1 MASPQSQQNYEPH
14 SFSWYW
20 DDDHDYDLKEVTSRS
35 NQNYRKQSGR
45 KEGSLLQTLAYPRTD
60 WGHER
65 QLTDSAVLVVHGDST
80 EYEQRWSESDEL
92 DLGCLSIGELYLP
105 MKPVPK
111 QTRRTVRAEDA
122 DGNRLSPSEPRRH
135 VNTHPELEFQKCP
148 CEDSGSTSLD
158 SIIIESCS
166 HSLIP
171 SLSPPSSSTTSSTKH
186 KPSLTLAL
194 AAAAFDESRPHGS
207 SIPLP
212 QHSHYYTCEGKTDML
227 FDQRQRRRDKRERTI
242 GREAEVERGATSR
255 FLQFPFRLS
264 LRASGA
270 RASQDMESIWEED
283 ERAADLGYKS
293 STKEEAV
300 DGDERGRSGQSR
312 SSYTNGGRTSGEHGY
327 RNGCMNGGYSYSN
340 GGRGRAGSGGGGR
353 DDEDDDERRNS
364 GDHLDYYFSQ
374 HFSSSEEEDD
384 SEDEDSDSEEGGG
397 NSEVHHT
404 SRMSHSGQLPR
415 HNQSGSNTRTG
426 AIPRPSDARVTHQH
440 QTSSSPE
447 SNSEEDDVP
456 LAKSHP
462 TALRAQ
468 QSIRIKDRQRR
479 KERKLEKAQEKA
491 ARNKQAAIKG
501 NSGANG
507 ANIGSA
513 LGVGGMSSTQEAM
526 LHASIPV
533 SGPSAPYVTP
543 ISSFATAKPL
553 KHTSTTQN
561 STAFP
566 ASPHHSSPPVVDKT
580 TLPPSVPA
588 GTVRLRARMG
598 RGRTTTIS
606 GENPPN
612 AAQGGS
618 VPPVPA
624 TPSQNLP
631 PHHSST
637 TGDAP
642 VRTLRPMRSFHKPNL
657 NQQGHQEW
665 HASSPPVPAPAPATA
680 SGLTRSHTRGR
691 SQSNA
696 HPHTAAQMMATKS
709 APPLPPQP
717 PAATTTS
724 ARSRSRPPPIKSPY
738 PTDEFGALAV
748 NQAEPLARRS
758 TESRRGGRSSSE
770 HPREKVEVP
779 PVELMPPLPQLETQQ
794 LRVYISTKQRFVMV
808 EITSMTNAG
817 DVIGMVKAKGGLPD
831 VQFGTDAG
839 EGAQGVGWV
848 VWELNADL
856 GLERPIRAFEQL
868 VEVQGSWNKEKT
880 ENAFM
885 IKWTPGWEKM
895 LRREAI
901 PAAAPTYSGY
911 LEYEVRRGKWNKR
924 WLVLKDH
931 CLFISKRDNCKDQ
944 TLLAS
949 LSNFDIYHFI
959 HPPSKTPKEYT
970 FGIKSTDKMSLF
982 EDTNDYM
989 HIFCT
994 REGEGEKWMQ
1004 RIRIARSYVL
1014 YQERNV
1020 LFAPPPSQAVPMS
1033 APATSGGGL
1042 GRSMTTKRRVPAQP
1056 LVQVAE
1062 GNVFAKGSLLRSQV

>member
-1 MASPQSQQNYEPH
+1 
-14 SFSWYW
+14 
-20 DDDHDYDLKEVTSRS
+20 
-35 NQNYRKQSGR
+35 
-45 KEGSLLQTLAYPRTD
+45 
-60 WGHER
+60 
-65 QLTDSAVLVVHGDST
+65 
-80 EYEQRWSESDEL
+80 
-92 DLGCLSIGELYLP
+92 
-105 MKPVPK
+105 
-111 QTRRTVRAEDA
+111 
-122 DGNRLSPSEPRRH
+122 
-135 VNTHPELEFQKCP
+135 
-148 CEDSGSTSLD
+148 
-158 SIIIESCS
+158 
-166 HSLIP
+166 
-171 SLSPPSSSTTSSTKH
+171 
-186 KPSLTLAL
+186 
-194 AAAAFDESRPHGS
+194 
-207 SIPLP
+207 
-212 QHSHYYTCEGKTDML
+212 
-227 FDQRQRRRDKRERTI
+227 
-242 GREAEVERGATSR
+242 
-255 FLQFPFRLS
+255 
-264 LRASGA
+264 
-270 RASQDMESIWEED
+270 
-283 ERAADLGYKS
+283 
-293 STKEEAV
+293 
-300 DGDERGRSGQSR
+300 
-312 SSYTNGGRTSGEHGY
+312 
-327 RNGCMNGGYSYSN
+327 
-340 GGRGRAGSGGGGR
+340 
-353 DDEDDDERRNS
+353 
-364 GDHLDYYFSQ
+364 
-374 HFSSSEEEDD
+374 
-384 SEDEDSDSEEGGG
+384 
-397 NSEVHHT
+397 
-404 SRMSHSGQLPR
+404 
-415 HNQSGSNTRTG
+415 
-426 AIPRPSDARVTHQH
+426 
-440 QTSSSPE
+440 
-447 SNSEEDDVP
+447 
-456 LAKSHP
+456 
-462 TALRAQ
+462 
-468 QSIRIKDRQRR
+468 
-479 KERKLEKAQEKA
+479 
-491 ARNKQAAIKG
+491 
-501 NSGANG
+501 
-507 ANIGSA
+507 
-513 LGVGGMSSTQEAM
+513 M
-526 LHASIPV
+526 LHASIPE
-533 SGPSAPYVTP
+533 SGPSVPSVTP
-543 ISSFATAKPL
+543 ISSFATAKPP

-566 ASPHHSSPPVVDKT
+566 ASPHHSSPTVVGKT

-606 GENPPN
+606 GENPN
-612 AAQGGS
+612 AQGGS
-618 VPPVPA
+618 VPPVPP
-624 TPSQNLP
+624 TPSQNFL

-642 VRTLRPMRSFHKPNL
+642 VRTLRPVRSFHKPNL

-696 HPHTAAQMMATKS
+696 HPHSAAQMMATKS

-724 ARSRSRPPPIKSPY
+724 ARSRSRPPPTRNPY

-748 NQAEPLARRS
+748 TQAEPLARRS

-770 HPREKVEVP
+770 HPREKVELP

-831 VQFGTDAG
+831 VQFGMDAG

-901 PAAAPTYSGY
+901 PVAAPTYSGY

-931 CLFISKRDNCKDQ
+931 CLYISKRDNCKDQ

-959 HPPSKTPKEYT
+959 HPPSKTPKEYA

-1033 APATSGGGL
+1033 APATNGGGL
-1042 GRSMTTKRRVPAQP
+1042 GRSMTMKRRVPAQP

-1062 GNVFAKGSLLRSQV
+1062 GNVFAKGSLLRSQI